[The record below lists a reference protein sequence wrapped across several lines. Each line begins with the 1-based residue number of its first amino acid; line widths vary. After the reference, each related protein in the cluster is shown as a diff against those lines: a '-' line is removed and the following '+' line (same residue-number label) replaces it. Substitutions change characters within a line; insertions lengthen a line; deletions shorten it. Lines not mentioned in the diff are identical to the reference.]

1 MDLIRGGMQNLNAKL
16 SGIDDEKLVTR
27 LVEIW
32 NFFWVNVLPYIE
44 GVFLPLQTEAIIISL
59 SRNVKAGHRRGSSP
73 SAVDPP
79 LSDARIDAR
88 QLCLTAFRDAIILPR
103 YEKLTLLLSEE
114 MSRTNE
120 KDGDRGE
127 NWQWARIQQM
137 LLVLGSSSRTSN
149 GDAPPRGEQATNQLL
164 AFFRRSLPL
173 STLGHLR
180 DRNSSGFAGIRMG
193 REFLRKPAG
202 VSGAPGDRRGRVDFS
217 PSSRRDLRSPPPNY
231 AESDVPTSQWVRHGR
246 THVSNSDD
254 DDDSDL
260 GVPLGSA
267 TPTLTN
273 ARGYGNT
280 PRWHRSS
287 HEPYSSSPET
297 ADNHYQ
303 RRNPRLD
310 TDAQGLRR
318 GYESDDEEDY
328 GQVVQ

>member
-1 MDLIRGGMQNLNAKL
+1 M
-16 SGIDDEKLVTR
+16 
-27 LVEIW
+27 
-32 NFFWVNVLPYIE
+32 
-44 GVFLPLQTEAIIISL
+44 QTEAIINSL
-59 SRNVKAGHRRGSSP
+59 SRNVKAGHRRGSSS

-137 LLVLGSSSRTSN
+137 SAFSLCFKDASVHLYCHSRLLVLGSSSRTSN

-180 DRNSSGFAGIRMG
+180 DRNSSGFTGIRMG

-231 AESDVPTSQWVRHGR
+231 AESSQGDVPTSQWMRHGR

-267 TPTLTN
+267 TPTLTS

-303 RRNPRLD
+303 QRNPRLD

-328 GQVVQ
+328 GQVVVSIF